1 MGKLRIRYLIGLMSV
16 ALLGLI
22 IFQFYWI
29 TEVTAA
35 NNDRFNQTV
44 QNALNAVTNKLAM
57 QNDYN
62 FLQQDVNRAIP
73 YRQARLESI
82 RDTLKTIDERS
93 EQPRPPF
100 IENQMD
106 YFNSIFRVSVDEA
119 TGQLFFN
126 VDFEAFMNQPPPGFG
141 PANSRNQQP
150 RQVDLENQMNRRM
163 NMLKQSWATHLVGSE
178 NIFERIDVSQLDA
191 FLEQEL
197 KNRGIE
203 LAYHYGIIKKNE
215 QAVRY
220 QNTSNKQGADALL
233 NSSLEANLFP
243 MDLVQKD
250 FVLSINFPKKNNYL
264 IMQAIVP
271 LSASG
276 FLMLVVIG
284 CFGYAVKVILR
295 QKKISDVKNDFINNM
310 THEFKTPIATVSLAT
325 EALQDKDLR
334 QNESIVDRYINV
346 IREENKRL
354 GAQVEKVL
362 QIASLDKKDFNLK
375 IEETDVH
382 EIIESAL
389 SNIKLSIEKKGG
401 SLTSQLNAK
410 RSLIEADK
418 VHLTNIIYNLADNAN
433 KYSQENPEIHIRTEN
448 ISTGI
453 IIRISD
459 KGIGMSKEALEKIF
473 DKFFRVSTGNRHD
486 VKGFGLGLSYVKD
499 IVEMHKG
506 EVSVKSELGKG
517 STFKIYLPYHHG

>member
-1 MGKLRIRYLIGLMSV
+1 MGKMRIRYLIGLMSV

-29 TEVTAA
+29 KEVTAA
-35 NNDRFNQTV
+35 NDDRFNQTV

-73 YRQARLESI
+73 YRQTRLESI
-82 RDTLKTIDERS
+82 RDTLKTIDRRTANNEAAS
-93 EQPRPPF
+93 
-100 IENQMD
+100 IDSQME
-106 YFNSIFRVSVDEA
+106 YINSIFSVSVDEA
-119 TGQLFFN
+119 TGQMYFN

-141 PANSRNQQP
+141 PQP
-150 RQVDLENQMNRRM
+150 NFAQDTRQIALENQMNQRM
-163 NMLKQSWATHLVGSE
+163 NMLKRSWATHLVGSE
-178 NIFERIDVSQLDA
+178 NLFERIDVSQLDA
-191 FLEQEL
+191 FLDQEL

-203 LAYHYGIIKKNE
+203 LDYSYGIIEKNE
-215 QAVRY
+215 AQVRFK
-220 QNTSNKQGADALL
+220 NTTDVNGSQALL
-233 NSSLEANLFP
+233 NSKLEANLFP

-250 FVLSINFPKKNNYL
+250 FVLSIDFPKKENFL
-264 IMQAIVP
+264 LMQAIAP

-284 CFGYAVKVILR
+284 CFGYAVKVILE
-295 QKKISDVKNDFINNM
+295 QKKISEVKNDFINNM
-310 THEFKTPIATVSLAT
+310 THEFKTPISTVSLAT

-334 QNESIVDRYINV
+334 QNETIVDRYVNV

-382 EIIESAL
+382 EVIESAL
-389 SNIKLSIEKKGG
+389 MNIKLTIEKRGG
-401 SLTSQLNAK
+401 KLTSQLNA
-410 RSLIEADK
+410 SNSVIQADK

-433 KYSQENPEIHIRTEN
+433 KYSPDEPEINIRTEN
-448 ISTGI
+448 ISSGI
-453 IIRISD
+453 IVRISD
-459 KGIGMSKEALEKIF
+459 KGIGMSKEAVQKIF
-473 DKFFRVSTGNRHD
+473 EKFYRVSTGNRHD

-499 IVEMHKG
+499 IVSMHHG
-506 EVSVKSELGKG
+506 EISVKSEPGKG
-517 STFKIYLPYHHG
+517 STFKIYLPYQHG